1 MTLTP
6 LCIVARSMRR
16 RFLLALL
23 ALAAL
28 ASGCEALSGRER
40 NREGSRDFRDMRF
53 IDAAANYEK
62 ALTEVNDPIIHY
74 NLGLTYSRVTK
85 PGADKPIYLGMQ
97 NEFVCKV
104 IPNTKKVSARVCVK
118 EGDRHFNECDE
129 MAKYEAAKKVRDDFE
144 KQMKIPGIAEAA
156 KADLQKKFE
165 DAQEKLKAIN
175 VCSSSY
181 QCLQSDLCAID
192 STVVADMAAQHYK
205 VWLQSNPKDED
216 TRKLLTAV
224 WLDTEQFDKALGYW
238 SEQLAAK
245 PGDTQIMGNLAGIH
259 LKSGDWRKS
268 IEWYKKVADSSPDPT
283 NKVAA
288 LQFIGNVAWSKLNS
302 KTLLPD
308 EVIELA
314 DSGVGALQ
322 KAAVLQ
328 PNNAKIFGLQ
338 ASIYNF
344 RALAHG
350 VMFAA
355 AIDRATAQDL
365 QRHARVLTEQAKK
378 AQETGAA
385 PAPNPAPSPSA
396 TGTPGTKTGG

>member
-1 MTLTP
+1 
-6 LCIVARSMRR
+6 MRR

-28 ASGCEALSGRER
+28 PTTTGCEALDGRER
-40 NREGSRDFRDMRF
+40 NRKGSREFREMQF
-53 IDAAANYEK
+53 IDAAAQYEK
-62 ALTEVNDPIIHY
+62 ALTQVNDPIIHY
-74 NLGLTYSRVTK
+74 NLGLTYSRITK
-85 PGADKPIYLGMQ
+85 PGSEKPVYLGMQ
-97 NEFVCKV
+97 DEFVCEV
-104 IPNTKKVSARVCVK
+104 IPNTKKVTARVCVK

-129 MAKYEAAKKVRDDFE
+129 LAKYEAAKKVRDEAE
-144 KQMKIPGIAEAA
+144 KAAKVPNLNETQKAEAA
-156 KADLQKKFE
+156 KKLE
-165 DAQEKLKAIN
+165 EAQEKFKQLN

-181 QCLQSDLCAID
+181 QCVQSNLCAIE
-192 STVVADMAAQHYK
+192 SNTVADMAAQHYK
-205 VWLQSNPKDED
+205 VWLQANPQDED

-224 WLDTEQFDKALGYW
+224 WLDTEQFDKAIGYW
-238 SEQLAAK
+238 QEQLNAK
-245 PGDTQIMGNLAGIH
+245 PNDTAIMGNLAGIY

-268 IEWYKKVADSSPDPT
+268 IEWYKKVADQSPDPT

-308 EVIELA
+308 EVIEIA
-314 DSGVGALQ
+314 DSGLGALQ
-322 KAAVLQ
+322 KASDLQ
-328 PNNAKIFGLQ
+328 PKNPKLFGLM

-350 VMFAA
+350 AMFAA
-355 AIDRATAQDL
+355 AADRASAQDL

-385 PAPNPAPSPSA
+385 PPTKPNPAAPSA
-396 TGTPGTKTGG
+396 TGSGAQKSGG